1 MPFDA
6 PFSLG
11 PFVIDDAGRL
21 SPDLGT
27 VPSFRLAWRCRVVQV
42 AMRHREGG
50 AGDVLRVT
58 MALARIPSTAPTG
71 DMTARENAFALLR
84 RLPAAMP
91 DQWAIALS
99 ADHRIMLHAEAP
111 IQLPASAASL
121 VTELTL
127 FLLAVDPYLTALEE
141 GGLGFA
147 APSVPVGIAKT
158 WPG

>member
-21 SPDLGT
+21 SPDLGA
-27 VPSFRLAWRCRVVQV
+27 VPSFRLAWRGRAVQI
-42 AMRHREGG
+42 AMRHAEEG
-50 AGDVLRVT
+50 ARDVLRVT

-91 DQWAIALS
+91 DRWTVALS

-111 IQLPASAASL
+111 IELPASAASL

-141 GGLGFA
+141 AGLGFA
-147 APSVPVGIAKT
+147 VPAAPVGIAKT
-158 WPG
+158 